1 MVQIPKFL
9 IDHQGLNIYERALI
23 PLVIRHTVHWGRRSR
38 GIGADTLASLLEMD
52 VTQVIVILDEL
63 CTKGILERVNVK
75 EDGVRL
81 LYYGIAAKLLEHE
94 STNVQVNIPL
104 RTESATQEWYFLNMP
119 NDRYK
124 ALQEYALGLLHKMQ
138 LPEDVFVDFEL
149 YQRSHNSKS
158 HDWKA
163 EFQRWALREQKRH
176 FSTQQAAVYDET
188 FKPTPEQ
195 FQLTQLFIGHL
206 QQINPQFEEPRDWSW
221 AQEIKRLMELDGY
234 SSDDIKRA
242 IEWLFS
248 AKGNWYR
255 PNVPH
260 ATALRKKFDYI
271 IAHVRSFRDAKV
283 SLPQGVSVFDLY
295 EKEIK
300 K

>member
-1 MVQIPKFL
+1 MVLIPEFL
-9 IDHQGLNIYERALI
+9 IDHNHLSIYERAII
-23 PLVIRHTVHWGRRSR
+23 PIVIRHTVHWGRRSR
-38 GIGADTLASLLEMD
+38 GIGADTLASLLQMD
-52 VTQVIVILDEL
+52 VQQVILVLDEL
-63 CTKGILERVNVK
+63 CQKRILERVSIN
-75 EDGVRL
+75 EEGVRL
-81 LYYGIAAKLLEHE
+81 LFYTIAASIIEEQHA
-94 STNVQVNIPL
+94 TVHVNIPL

-119 NDRYK
+119 NEQYK
-124 ALQEYALGLLHKMQ
+124 VLQEYALGLLHKMQ

-149 YQRSHNSKS
+149 YQRSHNTKS
-158 HDWKA
+158 HDWQA
-163 EFQRWALREQKRH
+163 EFQRWALREQKRL
-176 FSTQQAAVYDET
+176 SSSQSVAVYDET

-195 FQLTQLFIGHL
+195 FQLAQRFIGHL
-206 QQINPQFEEPRDWSW
+206 QRINPQFEEPTDWSW

-242 IEWLFS
+242 IDWLFS
-248 AKGNWYR
+248 AKGDWYR

-283 SLPQGVSVFDLY
+283 TLPEGVSVFDLY
-295 EKEIK
+295 EKEVK